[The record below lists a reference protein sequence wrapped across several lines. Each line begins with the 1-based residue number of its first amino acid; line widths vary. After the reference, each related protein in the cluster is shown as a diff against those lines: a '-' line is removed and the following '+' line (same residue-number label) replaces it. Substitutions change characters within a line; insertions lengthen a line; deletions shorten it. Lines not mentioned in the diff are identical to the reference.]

1 MKHFFTN
8 RVRVVLLAAVLLAA
22 LLAVISNLTG
32 MKLPDMLV
40 QGILTPVRTG
50 VSKIADGVEQIY
62 SYVFEFESLAAEN
75 EALKKQLEELKKT
88 NSND

>member
-8 RVRVVLLAAVLLAA
+8 RVRVVLFAAVLLAG

-50 VSKIADGVEQIY
+50 VSRLTDKAEQLY
-62 SYVFEFESLAAEN
+62 SYIFEYEALVAEHESLKE
-75 EALKKQLEELKKT
+75 QLARI
-88 NSND
+88 